1 EKKNFFQKEGQSG
14 RFIPDLKV
22 GDFSL
27 GDYVKKI
34 GIIIAVAI
42 VFIPALLV
50 SGIQKITSK
59 TR

>member
-1 EKKNFFQKEGQSG
+1 M
-14 RFIPDLKV
+14 IWIDDLMEE
-22 GDFSL
+22 FHASNNL
-27 GDYVKKI
+27 FKKI